1 VPAVGA
7 NGHVQLSR
15 PERRIFRQVAET
27 KPVACF
33 TVDHL
38 DDGTTRLLDVFERRG
53 LTTTVFVEGR
63 HGDERPEQVAEI
75 VRRGHEVGMHGWAHE
90 QWDALGAEEEEKL
103 ARRATDALAS
113 ATGTAPRG
121 FRAPGGAR
129 GEHTADLLASL
140 GYRYDASLG
149 DGMRCDVLE
158 PGLAQVP
165 FVWNGV
171 DGAHYLADPPPP
183 ASEVEGQWTT
193 ALDKVGENGG
203 LFLTICH
210 GFITG
215 ADEERLAAFDR
226 VIAAAQTGGFEVLT
240 IDALAERALAR

>member
-1 VPAVGA
+1 V
-7 NGHVQLSR
+7 HSR
-15 PERRIFRQVAET
+15 
-27 KPVACF
+27 PVACF

-38 DDGTTRLLDVFERRG
+38 DGGTPRLLDVFEHRG
-53 LTTTVFVEGR
+53 MTTTVFAEGR
-63 HGDERPEQVAEI
+63 HGEERPEQVADV
-75 VRRGHEVGMHGWAHE
+75 VRRGHELGMHGWAHE
-90 QWDALGAEEEEKL
+90 QWDALDADEEEKL
-103 ARRATDALAS
+103 ARRATEALSDAA
-113 ATGTAPRG
+113 GTAPQG

-129 GEHTADLLASL
+129 TERTADLLVSL

-149 DGMRCDVLE
+149 DGMRPAVLQ

-183 ASEVEGQWTT
+183 AAEVEREWSE
-193 ALDKVGENGG
+193 ALERVGEKGG

-215 ADEERLAAFDR
+215 AHDDRLAAFER
-226 VIAAAQTGGFEVLT
+226 VLGRAQDAGFDLLT
-240 IDALAERALAR
+240 AGQVAEGVLAE

>member
-1 VPAVGA
+1 
-7 NGHVQLSR
+7 
-15 PERRIFRQVAET
+15 
-27 KPVACF
+27 VACF

-38 DDGTTRLLDVFERRG
+38 DEGTARLLDVFERRG

-63 HGDERPEQVAEI
+63 HGEERPEQVAE
-75 VRRGHEVGMHGWAHE
+75 VARRGHEVGMHGWAHE
-90 QWDALGAEEEEKL
+90 QWDALDADEEEKL
-103 ARRATDALAS
+103 ARRATDALA
-113 ATGTAPRG
+113 AAAGEAPRG

-129 GEHTADLLASL
+129 GEHTADLLAAL

-149 DGMRCDVLE
+149 DGMNTAVLQ

-183 ASEVEGQWTT
+183 ATEIERQWTA
-193 ALDKVGENGG
+193 ALEKTGDKGG

-215 ADEERLAAFDR
+215 ADEARLTAFDR
-226 VIAAAQTGGFEVLT
+226 VIGRAQQDGFELLTAGQVAGRVL
-240 IDALAERALAR
+240 AG